1 MAGQGG
7 FAGRLIGPEDV
18 LVMQFAADLR
28 QWTLEG
34 RLRAVWNKVQA
45 ESAYVSAKRNSPAEI
60 KRAQARMAKAR
71 AMGAITGAWEF
82 WFAWSDGSGLI
93 EAKSST
99 GRLTSEQRDYQ
110 EWLELCGVRH
120 AVMRSADEGREIL
133 QEWGVL
139 RL

>member
-7 FAGRLIGPEDV
+7 FQGRLLGPEDEI
-18 LVMQFAADLR
+18 VMHFAADLR
-28 QWTLEG
+28 AWTLEG

-45 ESAYVSAKRNSPAEI
+45 ESAFVSDKRNAGAEI

-71 AMGAITGAWEF
+71 AMGAVTGAWEF

-93 EAKSST
+93 EAKSPT
-99 GRLTSEQRDYQ
+99 GRLTPEQRDYQ

-120 AVMRSADEGREIL
+120 AVMRSAEQGREIL